1 MWENKSFAF
10 INGSIE
16 PFTIIKDLFKKIPI
30 ILLLA
35 IGISRLVFVAVD
47 LTYVPEYTASGTYV
61 VSQRSE
67 SYAYGNL
74 SAAMQTAESMG
85 KILESSVLQ
94 KKVCEDLG
102 LSYFPGTAVTSTIP
116 ETNLMT
122 VSMTAPTPELAYR
135 LLVSVMENY
144 PIVSDYLLGDVVM
157 EVLEA
162 PVVPTGA
169 SNYVD
174 SYTPKQKAFDYT
186 VIILIALFVMQSLFR
201 DTVRTEKDA
210 KNKLDGT
217 FLGSIFHEL
226 RYKTVTSF
234 IKRPKTSI
242 LVTNPS
248 CSFRYVETMR
258 KLAMKVK
265 NTMDEKGAKVLLVS
279 SVQENE
285 GKSTVA
291 ANIALVL
298 AQESDKVL
306 LVDCDFR
313 KPAQY
318 KIFDRKKEE
327 VQEFGQ
333 ALKGEIPEENLLA
346 RDEKTGLYYIM
357 GTKNYDDSTEMVGME
372 RFRVFLEN
380 MKDMMDY
387 VVLDTSPMA
396 LVPDAEEIAEVAD
409 ASLLVVRQH
418 RAEAIELNDAI
429 DVLEESK
436 SHFVGFILN
445 DLFDSIGAVS
455 QYGYGY
461 GYGGGY
467 GYGYGYG
474 NYGSYGHYGRR
485 GGRQD
490 ESDNER

>member
-1 MWENKSFAF
+1 MLENKSFAF
-10 INGSIE
+10 LNGSIE
-16 PFTIIKDLFKKIPI
+16 PFTIIKDVLKKIPI
-30 ILLLA
+30 ICLLA
-35 IGISRLVFVAVD
+35 VAISRLVFVAVD
-47 LTYVPEYTASGTYV
+47 VTYVPEYTASGTYV

-67 SYAYGNL
+67 AYAYGNL

-85 KILESSVLQ
+85 KILGSSVLQ

-102 LSYFPGTAVTSTIP
+102 LNYFPGRAMTSTIP

-162 PVVPTGA
+162 PVVPMGA
-169 SNYVD
+169 SNYID
-174 SYTPKQKAFDYT
+174 SYTPKQVAFKYT
-186 VIILIALFVMQSLFR
+186 FLILLALVVLQSIMR

-217 FLGSIFHEL
+217 YLGSIFHEF
-226 RYKTVTSF
+226 RYKTLTSM

-248 CSFRYVETMR
+248 CSFRYVETLR
-258 KLAMKVK
+258 KLAMKIK
-265 NTMDEKGAKVLLVS
+265 NAMDDRGDKVLLVS

-291 ANIALVL
+291 ANLALVL
-298 AQESDKVL
+298 AQESDRVL

-318 KIFDRKKEE
+318 KIFDKKKSDI
-327 VQEFGQ
+327 QEFGR
-333 ALKGEIPEENLLA
+333 ALKGEISEDNLMIQE
-346 RDEKTGLYYIM
+346 EKTGLYCIM
-357 GTKNYDDSTEMVGME
+357 GSQVYEDSTEMVGME
-372 RFRVFLEN
+372 RFRTFVEN
-380 MKDMMDY
+380 MRDMMDY
-387 VVLDTSPMA
+387 VIIDTSPMA
-396 LVPDAEEIAEVAD
+396 LVPDAEEIAEIAD
-409 ASLLVVRQH
+409 ASVLVVRQH
-418 RAEAIELNDAI
+418 RAEAVQLNDSI

-436 SHFVGFILN
+436 SHFVGFVLN
-445 DLFDSIGAVS
+445 DLFDSVGVVS

-461 GYGGGY
+461 GGY

-474 NYGSYGHYGRR
+474 YGSYGNYGHYGRR
-485 GGRQD
+485 KQGNR
-490 ESDNER
+490 EEE